1 MHTLI
6 ENILFIFLRALET
19 GRKRVFDKLFCPVS
33 QRVVM
38 NYYVYCVYPAMLKSL
53 KQLPNCLERAETSI
67 ALIIFY
73 GCSRQ
78 SKNYY
83 YIFCKQRYFLSY
95 FCPSLFQNAANKIF
109 FLFSNLILSETQY
122 KTYVILYVCD
132 YYEQ

>member
-73 GCSRQ
+73 GCSRD
-78 SKNYY
+78 SPKIIT
-83 YIFCKQRYFLSY
+83 IFF
-95 FCPSLFQNAANKIF
+95 ANKDISCHIF
-109 FLFSNLILSETQY
+109 AQ
-122 KTYVILYVCD
+122 VCFKMQQIK
-132 YYEQ
+132 YSFFFQT